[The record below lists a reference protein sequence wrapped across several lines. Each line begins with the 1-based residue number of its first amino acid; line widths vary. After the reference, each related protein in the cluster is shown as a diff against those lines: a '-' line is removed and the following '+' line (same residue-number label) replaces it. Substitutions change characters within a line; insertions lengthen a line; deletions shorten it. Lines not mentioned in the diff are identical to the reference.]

1 MITFMWIIQVELKFS
16 GIKEGDYLDMI
27 GFVGLPPATVFA
39 FMCGQSFSFWVG
51 WNAFIFYAEILIL
64 VAA

>member
-1 MITFMWIIQVELKFS
+1 MITFMWIIEVELKFS

-39 FMCGQSFSFWVG
+39 FMCGQSFFLFGLHGMLSSSTLKF
-51 WNAFIFYAEILIL
+51 
-64 VAA
+64 